1 MIKLRDLLNEAKND
15 DKYVVIAFHE
25 KGGGFVMTRPSS
37 KKDAEDSARSIRKT
51 SDITQQKAVKVS
63 DARNIRYLVGK
74 EYLNEELVNENLR
87 SGDVSKLQKGL
98 ERILGTNVNYD
109 INSNDAYEFYIDNA
123 EFYIGVGDGEEL
135 GTKFAF
141 DIYNDGA
148 TKTLASGTSDNL
160 NDIIKQVLAAARKY
174 KKSLLQ
180 TESVNEEFTAVSNK
194 SGKTVVFKNKDARDA
209 AVKAGTHE
217 VPEDENGGKDE
228 PKGDK
233 PNMFSKDAGYDA
245 PDAKSSKPKKS
256 DTPKVQPRKVGKK
269 LEAKVDKIS
278 AKLGLDPKKLGKE
291 EYEKRMLSLVHD
303 VLEDANF
310 HGENRAI
317 FAHLM
322 GNPKLAQ
329 EPDYSKAPEF
339 GSPEYEKW
347 KDENTI
353 YGSGFKNMTSEF
365 DGVNSAAT
373 SITGETGWNGQLSL
387 DAILNK
393 MRKDGSGELADK
405 IQAAFDKTQNESKS
419 TKLTDLI

>member
-1 MIKLRDLLNEAKND
+1 MQMDMQDLDDAGEDTYNEKIEIDSAVEELKDRIN
-15 DKYVVIAFHE
+15 AA
-25 KGGGFVMTRPSS
+25 MASS
-37 KKDAEDSARSIRKT
+37 KKSKPFNADKDEADF
-51 SDITQQKAVKVS
+51 
-63 DARNIRYLVGK
+63 
-74 EYLNEELVNENLR
+74 ENA
-87 SGDVSKLQKGL
+87 L
-98 ERILGTNVNYD
+98 E
-109 INSNDAYEFYIDNA
+109 
-123 EFYIGVGDGEEL
+123 GDG
-135 GTKFAF
+135 FSS
-141 DIYNDGA
+141 YDG
-148 TKTLASGTSDNL
+148 G
-160 NDIIKQVLAAARKY
+160 
-174 KKSLLQ
+174 SL
-180 TESVNEEFTAVSNK
+180 EGVSTF
-194 SGKTVVFKNKDARDA
+194 G
-209 AVKAGTHE
+209 
-217 VPEDENGGKDE
+217 DENGNTVAIAAGSVYDSKSAFVVSGFNDDDPADVESKEFDSKAEAMAYAKKLGQKLKKQNPNQKYAPNSDE
-228 PKGDK
+228 P
-233 PNMFSKDAGYDA
+233 
-245 PDAKSSKPKKS
+245 KS

-317 FAHLM
+317 FAYLM

-339 GSPEYEKW
+339 GSPAYEKW

-373 SITGETGWNGQLSL
+373 SITGETGWNGQQSL

-405 IQAAFDKTQNESKS
+405 IQAAFDKTQNEG
-419 TKLTDLI
+419 TIKLMNLLRK